1 MKTATFRIVLFL
13 LLSIAA
19 FAKGAT
25 IGIYAVIDQLSFE
38 PSDSTPN
45 LVRISGVFVVP
56 VPMSSGMYKAP
67 QRGFV
72 YFRIPPGMEEQVRKE
87 LAELKTYVGTHRA
100 IGFAQYWVANPSD
113 RWGNPHHSLE
123 VHVYSYGESA
133 SPSDYPIPHAGGIFT
148 NAGPDD
154 PNFDKIAAQ
163 LQTLER

>member
-1 MKTATFRIVLFL
+1 MKTSTIRVVLFL
-13 LLSIAA
+13 LLSISA

-38 PSDSTPN
+38 PSDRTPN

-87 LAELKTYVGTHRA
+87 LAEIKTYAGTHRA
-100 IGFAQYWVANPSD
+100 IGFAQYWVANPND
-113 RWGNPHHSLE
+113 RWGNPHRSLE
-123 VHVYSYGESA
+123 VQLYSNAAAAMPNE
-133 SPSDYPIPHAGGIFT
+133 YPLPHAGGIFT

-163 LQTLER
+163 LQTQNR